1 MDNSV
6 TNQAGS
12 PKPVTKGL
20 QILTEIPSSLRTLA
34 RLVVRGF
41 YPIEDAL
48 VIDML
53 VRYPCMREDDVSSL
67 LKFDK
72 KHLRARMDLL
82 KKDKLVQMKQRI
94 ETDEEGHVVKMNCYY
109 INYRTFVNV
118 VKYQLDHMR
127 KKMETSERDQTSR
140 ASFKCLNCE
149 KKFTDLEANQLIDFS
164 TGEMRCTFC
173 SGGVDEDQSSEPKK
187 DSRLQLAKFNTEMK
201 PLYESLHQVESVR
214 LAQSLLEPE
223 PVEIES
229 LLKNDTSTNKPK
241 NTAEAPGGDIWS
253 EGKWAELGKGGFN
266 METQKVQIDFDS
278 ENMNTPKP
286 ANGVPSRML
295 QSAVPTEEPADTN
308 PVETIDEDDDLTNG
322 SKKMAQSTFC
332 SQLFDNN
339 DEIQHL
345 LLRHETK
352 SSSGGI
358 LNQKV
363 HIPGSDSDDQSD
375 KSERDSDFEE
385 AVRKKNTIN
394 IDILGPNQNEDEEM
408 RSGDE
413 DGDIPS
419 IKVGNEEYAITDIN
433 ESIISQMTAVEKERY
448 IQMYQEFYDNVL
460 D

>member
-1 MDNSV
+1 
-6 TNQAGS
+6 
-12 PKPVTKGL
+12 
-20 QILTEIPSSLRTLA
+20 
-34 RLVVRGF
+34 VRGF

-53 VRYPCMREDDVSSL
+53 VRYPCMREDDVSAL

-82 KKDKLVQMKQRI
+82 KKDKLVQVKQRI
-94 ETDEEGHVVKMNCYY
+94 ETDEESHVVKMNCYF

-118 VKYQLDHMR
+118 VKYKLDHMR

-149 KKFTDLEANQLIDFS
+149 KKFTDLEANQLLDFT

-173 SGGVDEDQSSEPKK
+173 SGTVDEDESSEPKK

-201 PLYESLHQVESVR
+201 PLYELLHQVESVR

-229 LLKNDTSTNKPK
+229 LLKNGTSKNKPK
-241 NTAEAPGGDIWS
+241 TTAEAPGGDKWS
-253 EGKWAELGKGGFN
+253 GGKWAELGKGGFN

-278 ENMNTPKP
+278 ENMNTQKP
-286 ANGVPSRML
+286 ANAVPSWML

-322 SKKMAQSTFC
+322 SKKMVQSTPS

-339 DEIQHL
+339 DEIQSL
-345 LLRHETK
+345 LLRHEKK

-358 LNQKV
+358 LDQKV
-363 HIPGSDSDDQSD
+363 HIPGADSDEQSD
-375 KSERDSDFEE
+375 KSESDSDFEE
-385 AVRKKNTIN
+385 AGRKKNTIN

-408 RSGDE
+408 SSGDE

-448 IQMYQEFYDNVL
+448 IQMYQEFYANVF

>member
-1 MDNSV
+1 
-6 TNQAGS
+6 
-12 PKPVTKGL
+12 
-20 QILTEIPSSLRTLA
+20 
-34 RLVVRGF
+34 
-41 YPIEDAL
+41 
-48 VIDML
+48 
-53 VRYPCMREDDVSSL
+53 
-67 LKFDK
+67 
-72 KHLRARMDLL
+72 
-82 KKDKLVQMKQRI
+82 
-94 ETDEEGHVVKMNCYY
+94 
-109 INYRTFVNV
+109 
-118 VKYQLDHMR
+118 MR

-149 KKFTDLEANQLIDFS
+149 KKFTDLEANQLLDFI

-173 SGGVDEDQSSEPKK
+173 SGTVDEDESSEPKK

-201 PLYESLHQVESVR
+201 PLYELLHQVESVR

-229 LLKNDTSTNKPK
+229 LLKNGTSKNKPK
-241 NTAEAPGGDIWS
+241 NTAEAPGGDKWS
-253 EGKWAELGKGGFN
+253 GGKWAELGKGGFN

-278 ENMNTPKP
+278 ENMNTQKP
-286 ANGVPSRML
+286 ANAVPSWML

-322 SKKMAQSTFC
+322 SKKMVQSTPS

-339 DEIQHL
+339 DEIQSL
-345 LLRHETK
+345 LLRHEKK

-358 LNQKV
+358 LDQKV
-363 HIPGSDSDDQSD
+363 HIPGADSDEQSD
-375 KSERDSDFEE
+375 KSESDSDFEE
-385 AVRKKNTIN
+385 AGRKKNTIN

-408 RSGDE
+408 SSGDE

-448 IQMYQEFYDNVL
+448 IQMYQEFYANVF